1 MKIEIEGAV
10 ILKDGEQIGTIEGDN
25 AAMIAAT
32 PPAIKGKI
40 NEVAGR
46 RLTFTGGESA
56 PKSDAVETPAETP
69 AEAKKVPDPKN
80 PYNVPAG
87 QDPRFGSK
95 TPGWKGGKA

>member
-10 ILKDGEQIGTIEGDN
+10 ILKDGEQIGTIEGDT
-25 AAMIAAT
+25 AAMNAAT

-46 RLTFTGGESA
+46 KLTFTVGESA
-56 PKSDAVETPAETP
+56 PKSDAVETPV
-69 AEAKKVPDPKN
+69 EAKKVPDPKN

-87 QDPRFGSK
+87 QDPRFGTK
-95 TPGWKGGKA
+95 TPKGGKA

>member
-10 ILKDGEQIGTIEGDN
+10 ILKDGEQIGTIDGDT
-25 AAMIAAT
+25 AAMNAAT

-46 RLTFTGGESA
+46 KLTFTVGESD
-56 PKSDAVETPAETP
+56 PVEEKAETP
-69 AEAKKVPDPKN
+69 APAKKAPDPKN

-87 QDPRFGSK
+87 QDPRFGTK

>member
-10 ILKDGEQIGTIEGDN
+10 ILKDGEQIGTIDGDT
-25 AAMIAAT
+25 AAMNAAT

-46 RLTFTGGESA
+46 KLTFTVGESA
-56 PKSDAVETPAETP
+56 PIETKGEQPAP
-69 AEAKKVPDPKN
+69 ASAKKAPDPKN

>member
-10 ILKDGEQIGTIEGDN
+10 ILKDGEQIGTIDGDN
-25 AAMIAAT
+25 AAMNAAT

-46 RLTFTGGESA
+46 KLSFTVGESA
-56 PKSDAVETPAETP
+56 PIETKGEQPAP
-69 AEAKKVPDPKN
+69 ASAPAKKAPDPKN